1 MTSSVSICSN
11 ALLRLGDS
19 PIASFTD
26 QSKRA
31 TACANLYPEM
41 RDAVLRSHPWNCA
54 TKRVVLAPMADAPAF
69 DYVYQFQLPD
79 DWLRSIQ
86 IGPLGCPLKYTIEGQ
101 RILANVSALQLVY
114 IYRNDI
120 EQSWDSSLVDVV
132 TAAMT
137 AVLAYPVTQSA
148 AMQQAMQG
156 QFIQTL
162 KQAKAINGQDDDEET
177 LGDFPLLAGRMSSYS
192 RAPGR

>member
-19 PIASFTD
+19 PISSFTD
-26 QSKRA
+26 PSKRA

-54 TKRVVLAPMADAPAF
+54 TKRVVLAPVAEAPAF

-79 DWLRSIQ
+79 DWLRTIQ
-86 IGPLGCPLKYTIEGQ
+86 IGELGCPLKYTIEGQ
-101 RILANVSALQLVY
+101 RILANLDALKLVY
-114 IYRNDI
+114 IYRNTI
-120 EQSWDSSLVDVV
+120 EQSWDSTLVDVV

-148 AMQQAMQG
+148 SMQQAMQG